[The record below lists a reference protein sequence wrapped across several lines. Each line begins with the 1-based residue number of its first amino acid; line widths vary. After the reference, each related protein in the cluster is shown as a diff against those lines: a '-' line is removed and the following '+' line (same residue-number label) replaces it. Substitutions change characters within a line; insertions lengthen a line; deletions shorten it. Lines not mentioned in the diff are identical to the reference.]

1 MHLALEAADN
11 KQVKTAI
18 TKTKKETNP
27 TVTLGHLNQNPITLV
42 QKHPAT

>member
-1 MHLALEAADN
+1 MHLALGAVDN

-27 TVTLGHLNQNPITLV
+27 TVTLSHLNQIPITLV
-42 QKHPAT
+42 QKHSAT